1 MVHEAKLSS
10 VLSDFARNLATN
22 YPIQHILDHLVQ
34 RIVAILPITGAGV
47 TLISDGTAPRYVA
60 ASDEAALRFERMQ
73 TDIWQG
79 PCLSAFESGD
89 AVAIPDLSRDE
100 RYPKFSPEAVAG
112 GLAAVFTF
120 PLNHAGG
127 RLGSLDLYRDVPGG
141 LDDDDMV
148 AAQTLADVAAAYL
161 LNAQARDE
169 ARMTSDRFRDSSMRD
184 PLTGLANRTLLHLY
198 LEHAARRARRS
209 HANAAVLFL
218 DLDRFRQVNDTH
230 GRQIG
235 DQVLIAVAHRLSGL
249 IRPGDTLAR
258 VAGDKF
264 AVLCEDMNGPAD
276 VENLAKRITT
286 AFATNFILPATN
298 SGPANSEP
306 ANSELTIELAIT
318 ATVGLAF
325 VGPGQDISQDQIVEA
340 DAAMYQVK
348 HETRHDAGAAPGVAA
363 HGVIDLREAVQAND
377 PNELERALREAL
389 AHDQLDVAYQPIV
402 RSSDGMLT
410 GVEALLRWPRPEGQF
425 VSIIALIGVAEQSG
439 LIVQIGAWVLEQACR
454 ARGNWLAAHPGA
466 PLELA
471 VNVSARQ
478 LMSADFTAT
487 IASILSRTGM
497 DPHALVLEITENVF
511 VEDSEHATTVLAD
524 LKTLG
529 IRLAL
534 DDFGTGYS
542 SLSYLRRLPIDIVK
556 IDQSFIADIGYTPSG
571 RTIVA
576 AVTDLAHG
584 LGLTVVAEG
593 VETPSQRDEVQ
604 AIGCE
609 SSQGYFYARP
619 MPATDIDTHL
629 TTPSAT
635 PPRLPALAAS
645 R

>member
-10 VLSDFARNLATN
+10 VLTDFARTLATD
-22 YPIQHILDHLVQ
+22 YPIQGILDHLVQ
-34 RIVAILPITGAGV
+34 RIVAILPVTGAGV
-47 TLISDGTAPRYVA
+47 TLISEGKAPRYVA
-60 ASDEAALRFERMQ
+60 ASDESALRFERMQ
-73 TDIWQG
+73 TDIWEG
-79 PCLSAFESGD
+79 PCLSAYESGE

-100 RYPKFSPEAVAG
+100 RHPKFSPEAVAA

-120 PLNHAGG
+120 PLNQAGG
-127 RLGSLDLYRDVPGG
+127 RLGSLDLYRDTPGD
-141 LDDDDMV
+141 LDEHDME

-161 LNAQARDE
+161 LNAQAREE
-169 ARMTSDRFRDSSMRD
+169 ARMTSERFRDSSLRD
-184 PLTGLANRTLLHLY
+184 PLTGLASRALLHLY
-198 LEHAARRARRS
+198 LEHAAGRARRS
-209 HANAAVLFL
+209 HASAAVLFL

-230 GRQIG
+230 GRQVG
-235 DQVLIAVAHRLSGL
+235 DQMLIAVAHRLSGL

-264 AVLCEDMNGPAD
+264 AVLCEDITSPAD
-276 VENLAKRITT
+276 AEILAKRITA
-286 AFATNFILPATN
+286 AFATSFVLPAMKP
-298 SGPANSEP
+298 PATEP
-306 ANSELTIELAIT
+306 PATELTIT

-325 VGPGQDISQDQIVEA
+325 VGPGEDISQDQIAEA
-340 DAAMYQVK
+340 DAAMYQAK
-348 HETRHDAGAAPGVAA
+348 HEAGAA
-363 HGVIDLREAVQAND
+363 HGLIDLREAVQDND
-377 PNELERALREAL
+377 PNDLERALRQAV

-402 RSSDGMLT
+402 RSSDGVLT

-439 LIVQIGAWVLEQACR
+439 LIVEIGAWVLERACR
-454 ARGNWLAAHPGA
+454 HRGSWLAAHPHS

-487 IASILSRTGM
+487 IASILARTGM
-497 DPHALVLEITENVF
+497 DPHALVLEITENIF
-511 VEDSEHATTVLAD
+511 VEDSERATTVLAD
-524 LKTLG
+524 IKSLG
-529 IRLAL
+529 IQLAL

-556 IDQSFIADIGYTPSG
+556 IDQSFIADIDYAPAG

-593 VETPSQRDEVQ
+593 VETQNQRDQIQ

-619 MPATDIDTHL
+619 MPAAEIDTHL
-629 TTPSAT
+629 TTPSPY
-635 PPRLPALAAS
+635 PPRLPALAAPQ
-645 R
+645 